1 MDTDDF
7 EAILTGN
14 QGNQESV
21 YKNVE
26 QDMPLPEDERMDTKF
41 VDSNFWTK
49 DKEST
54 EDDLDALLADFE

>member
-7 EAILTGN
+7 EAILS
-14 QGNQESV
+14 GNQESV

-41 VDSNFWTK
+41 VDSNFWNK
-49 DKEST
+49 DKETS

>member
-7 EAILTGN
+7 EAILS
-14 QGNQESV
+14 GNQESV

-26 QDMPLPEDERMDTKF
+26 QDMPLPEDERMDTEF
-41 VDSNFWTK
+41 VDSNFWNK
-49 DKEST
+49 DKESS